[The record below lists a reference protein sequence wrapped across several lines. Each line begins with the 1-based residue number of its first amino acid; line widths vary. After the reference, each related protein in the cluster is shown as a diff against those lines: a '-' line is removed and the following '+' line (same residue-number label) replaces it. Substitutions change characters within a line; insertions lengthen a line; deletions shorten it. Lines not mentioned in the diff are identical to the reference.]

1 MASLKKIFKYF
12 LPSEKNKDYLLQR
25 KTEYTFVFLSLLT
38 PYILATIA
46 LKLITVGVETKEL
59 FFNLFFIVLLPVI
72 FLLLKKGKIN
82 LTINLMIL
90 LGNLKAFELML
101 RLNDIQF
108 FVHMFLVL
116 IAAGAVHTRK
126 YQLITVY
133 VFAILL
139 FGGKIFINLGYL
151 SHGYITINVMHQIY
165 QAVYTGIIFILSLNF
180 ITKIIYREITL
191 SCELEKQANTDSL
204 TGAYN
209 RRKFSESTAGIPEC
223 NKKAFCM
230 IDIDH
235 FKEIN
240 DKWGHETGDRV
251 LSELSRMIKEALRTG
266 DIFYRWGGEEFLI
279 IIYCT
284 DISEAR
290 IIVERIRLSIGEKK
304 FLNNTISVTFSAG
317 ISMIQE
323 NDDFMDPVRRADI
336 ALYKAKNQGRNRI
349 VAE

>member
-1 MASLKKIFKYF
+1 VASLKKIFKYF
-12 LPSEKNKDYLLQR
+12 LPSEKNKNYLLQR

-46 LKLITVGVETKEL
+46 LKLITVGIETKEL
-59 FFNLFFIVLLPVI
+59 YFNLFFITLLPMI

-90 LGNLKAFELML
+90 LGNIKAFELML

-116 IAAGAVHTRK
+116 VAAGAVHTRK

-133 VFAILL
+133 ISAILL

-151 SHGYITINVMHQIY
+151 SHGYITPDVMHQIY
-165 QAVYTGIIFILSLNF
+165 QAVYTGIIFILSVNF

-209 RRKFSESTAGIPEC
+209 RRKFSESNAGLPEC
-223 NKKAFCM
+223 SGKAFCM

-240 DKWGHETGDRV
+240 DRWGHETGDRV

-290 IIVERIRLSIGEKK
+290 IIVERIRLSIAEKR
-304 FLNNTISVTFSAG
+304 FLNNAISVTFSAG

-336 ALYKAKNQGRNRI
+336 ALYKAKNQGRNRT

>member
-1 MASLKKIFKYF
+1 MASLRKLYKYF

-25 KTEYTFVFLSLLT
+25 KAEYTFVFLSLLT

-46 LKLITVGVETKEL
+46 LKMITTGIETREL
-59 FFNLFFIVLLPVI
+59 YFNLFFVSLLPVN
-72 FLLLKKGKIN
+72 FLLLKKGKTD
-82 LTINLMIL
+82 LTINMMIL
-90 LGNLKAFELML
+90 LGIFKAFELML

-116 IAAGAVHTRK
+116 IAAGAVHTKK
-126 YQLITVY
+126 YQLVTVY
-133 VFAILL
+133 AATVLL
-139 FGGKIFINLGYL
+139 FGGKIYINLVYL
-151 SHGYITINVMHQIY
+151 SQGYITIDVIHQIF
-165 QAVYTGIIFILSLNF
+165 QSAYTGIIFIISVNF

-209 RRKFSESTAGIPEC
+209 RRKFSESNTGISES
-223 NKKAFCM
+223 NGKAFCM

-279 IIYCT
+279 IINCT

-290 IIVERIRLSIGEKK
+290 IIVERIRLSIAEKK
-304 FLNNTISVTFSAG
+304 FLNNSISVTFSAG

-349 VAE
+349 VTE